1 MRYPARV
8 PIIVFIAVAALAPA
22 GCGGSSPGTAPG
34 PTPGGGTPLQPTLS
48 SIQQQIFGQ
57 CTACHTTAGRTPEA
71 GLSLLPGAS
80 HANLVNVASTTNP
93 GGIRVIPGNPDNS
106 ILIRK
111 LEGTPGTLGE
121 RMPLNGPFLS
131 AAQIA
136 VIRQWITNGAL
147 NN

>member
-1 MRYPARV
+1 MFIRRV
-8 PIIVFIAVAALAPA
+8 PFCVFLLAAILLAA
-22 GCGGSSPGTAPG
+22 CSGSSPGGMTGPG

-57 CTACHTTAGRTPEA
+57 CAACHTNVGRSPEA
-71 GLSLLPGAS
+71 GLTLLPGSS

-93 GGIRVIPGNPDNS
+93 GGIRVIPGNPSDS

-111 LEGTPGTLGE
+111 LEGAPGTLGE
-121 RMPLNGPFLS
+121 RMPLSGPFLS

-136 VIRQWITNGAL
+136 VIREWIAMGAR
-147 NN
+147 ND